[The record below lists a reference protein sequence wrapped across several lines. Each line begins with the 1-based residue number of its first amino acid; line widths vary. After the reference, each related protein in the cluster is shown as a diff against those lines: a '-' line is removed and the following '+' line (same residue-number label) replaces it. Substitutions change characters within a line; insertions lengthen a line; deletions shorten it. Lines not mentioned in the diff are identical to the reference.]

1 MAGGGP
7 PGCQVYKQRQQLS
20 ANWGQGRDGSEG
32 KIIRLDQSQRGP
44 LADDYAS
51 GMFNDS
57 SLKARQGTETCVPFK
72 LNLHV
77 VRAAAASPQLALSY
91 LRTPNL
97 CISAPPCPA
106 ISLPCGFFSS
116 LVS

>member
-1 MAGGGP
+1 MAGGDP

-20 ANWGQGRDGSEG
+20 VYRGQGRDGSEG
-32 KIIRLDQSQRGP
+32 RVTRLDQSQRGL
-44 LADDYAS
+44 LADDYAL

-57 SLKARQGTETCVPFK
+57 CLKARQGTEACVSFK

-77 VRAAAASPQLALSY
+77 VHAAPASPQLAVGY

-97 CISAPPCPA
+97 CVSASPCPA